1 MVGQFILTC
10 SGYTGTI
17 SPAIQIFKGDSMK
30 FEISIINKIITSIK
44 GFEKVNYIPVSA
56 ASAKIL
62 IESPTGI
69 DYVEAVITNDDKI
82 QFKLSSDYTQ
92 EVGTYKMQIV
102 LYDTDADGT
111 KCIMHMPEF
120 TYEIKEPIGDVGV
133 LSLMRRKPKDEE

>member
-1 MVGQFILTC
+1 
-10 SGYTGTI
+10 
-17 SPAIQIFKGDSMK
+17 MK

-62 IESPTGI
+62 IESPAGT
-69 DYVEAVITNDDKI
+69 DYVEAVVTDDDKI

-102 LYDTDADGT
+102 LYDTDEDST

-120 TYEIKEPIGDVGV
+120 TYEIREPIGDVGV
-133 LSLMRRKPKDEE
+133 LSSLKRKTINKE

>member
-17 SPAIQIFKGDSMK
+17 SPAIQIYKGDSMK

-62 IESPTGI
+62 IESPAGT
-69 DYVEAVITNDDKI
+69 DYVEAVVTDDDKI

-102 LYDTDADGT
+102 LYDTDEDGS
-111 KCIMHMPEF
+111 KCIIHLPHF

-133 LSLMRRKPKDEE
+133 LSLMRRKPEDEE

>member
-17 SPAIQIFKGDSMK
+17 SPAIQIYKGDSMK

-62 IESPTGI
+62 IESPAGT
-69 DYVEAVITNDDKI
+69 DYVEAVVTDDDKI
-82 QFKLSSDYTQ
+82 QFKLSSNYTQ

-120 TYEIKEPIGDVGV
+120 TYEIREAIGDVGV
-133 LSLMRRKPKDEE
+133 LSSLKRKTINKE

>member
-133 LSLMRRKPKDEE
+133 LSLMRRKHKDEE

>member
-17 SPAIQIFKGDSMK
+17 SPAIQIYKGDSMK

-62 IESPTGI
+62 IESPAGT
-69 DYVEAVITNDDKI
+69 DYVEAVVTDDDKI
-82 QFKLSSDYTQ
+82 QFKL
-92 EVGTYKMQIV
+92 
-102 LYDTDADGT
+102 
-111 KCIMHMPEF
+111 
-120 TYEIKEPIGDVGV
+120 
-133 LSLMRRKPKDEE
+133 